1 MGGPVVPFK
10 DKINFKMPRGL
21 GFKAHQ
27 DRLAGWSRHA
37 PIFVTAMVSVD
48 PAT

>member
-1 MGGPVVPFK
+1 VLFK
-10 DKINFKMPRGL
+10 DKINFKMPGGL

-27 DRLAGWSRHA
+27 DRHAGWSHHA